1 MCGIIGYLGKQKAAT
16 IILEGLA
23 VALYRDADRPRSLA
37 KLVTVE

>member
-23 VALYRDADRPRSLA
+23 VALKRDADRPRSLA
-37 KLVTVE
+37 KLATVE

>member
-23 VALYRDADRPRSLA
+23 VALYRDADKPRSLA
-37 KLVTVE
+37 KLAVVE

>member
-23 VALYRDADRPRSLA
+23 VALNRDADRPRSLA
-37 KLVTVE
+37 KLAVVE